1 MTLVD
6 ATEDLL
12 QDLGGGLWQDL
23 TTGTSEWDLLLGV
36 EAVDWTAVYSDYN
49 SMAEPGY
56 AV

>member
-12 QDLGGGLWQDL
+12 QDLGGGLWPDL
-23 TTGTSEWDLLLGV
+23 TTGTSEWDLLFGV
-36 EAVDWTAVYSDYN
+36 EAVDWAAIYSDYN